1 MQHRGN
7 RAAAEAAK
15 EEMAA
20 REEMENLQRV
30 FSFLLDN
37 GPDKKVGSGNVTKDQ
52 LYKTLKRLQYPNLT
66 MKVVEDMIWEVD
78 ENCDGMLGWEEFKEM
93 FFRVRQ
99 DKIGWEPRRLFNCV
113 EFMMYDKDQGGTI
126 DMDECMQILFRR
138 FGKANLEARV
148 NEFMT
153 HDTNS
158 DSEISFA
165 EFMVMTQKS
174 DMASTAKHPGFKLSA
189 GMIETTKQENARLIR
204 QIRN

>member
-1 MQHRGN
+1 MWDPRHP
-7 RAAAEAAK
+7 
-15 EEMAA
+15 
-20 REEMENLQRV
+20 LTP
-30 FSFLLDN
+30 L
-37 GPDKKVGSGNVTKDQ
+37 PDTASPSSQ
-52 LYKTLKRLQYPNLT
+52 
-66 MKVVEDMIWEVD
+66 
-78 ENCDGMLGWEEFKEM
+78 
-93 FFRVRQ
+93 
-99 DKIGWEPRRLFNCV
+99 
-113 EFMMYDKDQGGTI
+113 
-126 DMDECMQILFRR
+126 
-138 FGKANLEARV
+138 ARV

>member
-113 EFMMYDKDQGGTI
+113 EVRSQ
-126 DMDECMQILFRR
+126 L
-138 FGKANLEARV
+138 
-148 NEFMT
+148 
-153 HDTNS
+153 
-158 DSEISFA
+158 
-165 EFMVMTQKS
+165 
-174 DMASTAKHPGFKLSA
+174 LSA
-189 GMIETTKQENARLIR
+189 GPLSSGPTRWHQHRLR
-204 QIRN
+204 AFGVPRTS